1 MKAPALFAVAV
12 AMALAPA
19 CSAAKE
25 PWRNAAEV
33 IAQEPVQS
41 LAEAACAGDAARVRE
56 HLAKGV
62 AVDAA
67 GKAGVTP
74 LIWTLACRGLEFNDI
89 RANRAVAG
97 GTMLAGEPVDPDYLA
112 AIAALLEAGAD
123 PNRRIDGDFGPIYPG
138 ASAYWLDGRSAV
150 LIASEFHEAD
160 VLALLL
166 AHGGDPHAAAP
177 EDQDWALSLAYDRG
191 RWLDLGPQLTPDR
204 AWAWANLHLLLQAGA
219 KLEQAEGNQYN
230 IAEQA
235 AMGRPRLA
243 LQLLEAYPYEGEYET
258 FAYHALNRIEQGFP
272 GPEDSR
278 ALLAFLEGAKGVDL
292 DAVRQKYRMAPYN
305 TQPR

>member
-1 MKAPALFAVAV
+1 MF
-12 AMALAPA
+12 
-19 CSAAKE
+19 
-25 PWRNAAEV
+25 
-33 IAQEPVQS
+33 AQEPVQS

-56 HLAKGV
+56 HLAMGV
-62 AVDAA
+62 AVDAT
-67 GKAGVTP
+67 GRAGVTP
-74 LIWTLACRGLEFNDI
+74 LIWTLVCRGLEFNDM
-89 RANRAVAG
+89 RANRAVSAG
-97 GTMLAGEPVDPDYLA
+97 RMLVPVPVDPAYLS
-112 AIAALLEAGAD
+112 AIAALLKAGAD
-123 PNRRIDGDFGPIYPG
+123 PNRKIDGNFGPIYPG
-138 ASAYWLDGRSAV
+138 ASAYWLDGRSAM
-150 LIASEFHEAD
+150 LIAAEFHEAD

-230 IAEQA
+230 VAEQA

-243 LQLLEAYPYEGEYET
+243 LQLLEAYPYAGEYET
-258 FAYHALNRIEQGFP
+258 IAYHALNRIEMGFP
-272 GPEDSR
+272 GVEDSR

-292 DAVRQKYRMAPYN
+292 DAVRRTYRMAPYD